1 MTRFERYFV
10 WGSTAAVSVSGFG
23 YAAVKYL
30 VQPTDP
36 FAVVNHPLQP
46 VLLKLHVLTAPIFVF
61 AVGLIAMRHIWPH
74 FRAGIRRGRRS
85 GLSAA
90 LVLVPMVASGYFIQT
105 VTHIGWLQALVVVHL
120 VTGTVFAAGAAA
132 HRLATAGRRWSR
144 ERELPTENPR
154 RTEQQPRPQ
163 PRSRAGRPAA

>member
-1 MTRFERYFV
+1 MTRFEKFFV
-10 WGSTAAVSVSGFG
+10 WGSTAAVSASGFG

-30 VQPTDP
+30 MQPGDP
-36 FAVVNHPLQP
+36 YAVVNHPLQP

-90 LVLVPMVASGYFIQT
+90 LVLLPMVASGYLIQT
-105 VTHIGWLQALVVVHL
+105 VTHIGWLQTLVVVHL
-120 VTGTVFAAGAAA
+120 ITGTVFATGAAA
-132 HRLATAGRRWSR
+132 HKLATKGRNAQERARPDR
-144 ERELPTENPR
+144 ERDPR
-154 RTEQQPRPQ
+154 RNPEAKRTPLG
-163 PRSRAGRPAA
+163 RSAA